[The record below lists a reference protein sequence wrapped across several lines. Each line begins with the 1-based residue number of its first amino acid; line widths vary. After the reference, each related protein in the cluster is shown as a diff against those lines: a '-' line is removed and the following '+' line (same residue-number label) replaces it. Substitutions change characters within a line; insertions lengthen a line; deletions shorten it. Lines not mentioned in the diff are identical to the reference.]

1 MVIVLKITK
10 TNFYLNIVMQ
20 LQANIFTFLNKTW
33 KTPFTK
39 WIKVFCNENGQI
51 TETVMSQINYGSV
64 FSNSISNSLSKEIES
79 GFEFKVGL
87 EVFFINVSG
96 VITKIQKTGQQ

>member
-1 MVIVLKITK
+1 
-10 TNFYLNIVMQ
+10 
-20 LQANIFTFLNKTW
+20 
-33 KTPFTK
+33 
-39 WIKVFCNENGQI
+39 
-51 TETVMSQINYGSV
+51 MSQINYGSV